1 METTRR
7 TIAIGTL
14 ATAAVLLVGCTSG
27 GADAGGEGSPTP
39 SPSASVTLT
48 ATPTPTPN
56 PSVSAEAAELPIPP
70 DEITEWAKT
79 AVPGSKDEAYAAG
92 FSGWMSASSA
102 AHHTTD
108 LTSMEPGS
116 YQAQLACRGDGTITL
131 IAGELTDEPGT
142 PVTAAPGSA
151 EPIACTNS
159 TIAFDITTAE
169 TGMRIELDLDGAPT
183 IYAVSVLRVS

>member
-7 TIAIGTL
+7 AIAIGTL

-27 GADAGGEGSPTP
+27 GVDAGGEGSPTP

-70 DEITEWAKT
+70 DEITEWAKS
-79 AVPGSKDEAYAAG
+79 AVPSTEDDAYTAG

-108 LTSMEPGS
+108 LRSVEPGS
-116 YQAQLACRGDGTITL
+116 YQAQLACRGEGTISVV
-131 IAGELTDEPGT
+131 AGELTDDLDVIGIPG
-142 PVTAAPGSA
+142 AQ
-151 EPIACTNS
+151 PIACTNS